1 MRSSWTAL
9 LAFSVTLSLSG
20 FSPAAERY
28 LEIPEDV
35 LVDKIQGGLLGEI
48 LGNLNGLPHELK
60 YNNAPGNVTSY
71 IPGLPEG
78 ARTDDDTDI
87 EWTYIYAM
95 QKSGELFLP
104 PERIVELWQTHMNGY
119 IWCSNEYARRLMDV
133 GIKPPL
139 TGRIAVNPWSVFN
152 ISGQFVCEAF
162 GLIAPGM
169 PQTAS
174 KIGLHYTHVTIDGE
188 PAQTTQLFDTMIA
201 MAFVETD
208 VEKIVADGLA
218 AVDPKCDIHDV
229 VSDVQQWTRQFPNDW
244 RKTWHAIHDTYARY
258 GGMRD
263 FNGHELNTAAI
274 IGALLYGQGDFVE
287 TVHLSF
293 NFGWDA
299 DCNAATAASVIGV
312 IKGRR
317 WMEAQGWTV
326 RDVYKNITRP
336 GMPEDETITSYG
348 DRLVAIAK
356 DVVRKNGGKIP
367 TIDGQKIVRIRTE
380 KPANVEPIPQPL
392 DRMEELRNDWIGTV
406 RKELTGTPQQR
417 ARAAYL
423 ALCLG
428 ESEKLARNGPEA
440 WKQAI
445 EALEQYPK
453 LIEVLFKAPP
463 PSGDV
468 LQERAKAA
476 GITPLEKK

>member
-1 MRSSWTAL
+1 MRSFFVVL
-9 LAFSVTLSLSG
+9 LSCSILLSLAG
-20 FSPAAERY
+20 FSPAVETY
-28 LEIPEDV
+28 VEIPEAI
-35 LVDKIQGGLLGEI
+35 LADKIQGGLLGEI

-60 YNNAPGNVTSY
+60 YNKAPGNVTRY

-87 EWTYIYAM
+87 EWTYIYEM
-95 QKSGELFLP
+95 EKSGQLFLP
-104 PERIVELWQTHMNGY
+104 PERIVELWRAHISGY
-119 IWCSNEYARRLMDV
+119 IWCANEYARHLMDV
-133 GIKPPL
+133 GIDPPM
-139 TGRIAVNPWSVFN
+139 TGRIAINPWSVFN

-162 GLIAPGM
+162 GMIAPGM

-208 VEKIVADGLA
+208 VEMIVAAGLA
-218 AVDPKCDIHDV
+218 AVDPKSDIHDV
-229 VSDVQQWTRQFPNDW
+229 VTDVQKWVKQYPDDW
-244 RKTWHAIHDTYARY
+244 RKTWHAIHDKYAKY

-274 IGALLYGQGDFVE
+274 IGALLYGKGDFVE
-287 TVHLSF
+287 TVRLSF

-317 WMEAQGWTV
+317 WMENQGWTV

-336 GMPEDETITSYG
+336 GMPKDETITSYG
-348 DRLVAIAK
+348 HRLVAIAK
-356 DVVRKNGGKIP
+356 DVVRENGG
-367 TIDGQKIVRIRTE
+367 TIETVDGQKIVRIRTQ
-380 KPANVEPIPQPL
+380 KPANVEPLPQPL

-423 ALCLG
+423 AICLG
-428 ESEKLARNGPEA
+428 ESETLANDQPEA
-440 WKQAI
+440 WKKAI
-445 EALEQYPK
+445 EALEEYPK
-453 LIEVLFKAPP
+453 LVNALFKAPQ
-463 PSGDV
+463 PSGEIV
-468 LQERAKAA
+468 QAQARAA
-476 GITPLEKK
+476 GLTPPEKK

>member
-1 MRSSWTAL
+1 MRSSLTAL

-28 LEIPEDV
+28 VEISEDV

-95 QKSGELFLP
+95 QKSGELFLSS
-104 PERIVELWQTHMNGY
+104 ERIVELWQTHMNGY

-162 GLIAPGM
+162 GMIAPGM

-201 MAFVETD
+201 MAFIETD
-208 VEKIVADGLA
+208 IEKIVTDGLV
-218 AVDPKCDIHDV
+218 AVDPKCDIHNV
-229 VSDVQQWTRQFPNDW
+229 VSDVQQWTRQFPDDW
-244 RKTWHAIHDTYARY
+244 RKTWHAIHDKYAKY

-274 IGALLYGQGDFVE
+274 IGALLYGKGDFVE
-287 TVHLSF
+287 TVRLSF

-326 RDVYKNITRP
+326 CDVYKNITRP

-348 DRLVAIAK
+348 HRLVAIAK
-356 DVVRKNGGKIP
+356 DVIRKNGGKIQ
-367 TIDGQKIVRIRTE
+367 TVNGKKIIRIRTE
-380 KPANVEPIPQPL
+380 KPANVEPLPQPL
-392 DRMEELRNDWIGTV
+392 DRMEELRNDLIGTV
-406 RKELTGTPQQR
+406 REELTGTPQQR

-423 ALCLG
+423 AMCLG
-428 ESEKLARNGPEA
+428 ESEKLAKDEPEA

-453 LIEVLFKAPP
+453 LIEVLFKAPQ

-476 GITPLEKK
+476 GMTPPAKK

>member
-1 MRSSWTAL
+1 MPLVA
-9 LAFSVTLSLSG
+9 SVLSLLPGLSM
-20 FSPAAERY
+20 AADTHVEMS
-28 LEIPEDV
+28 EDV
-35 LVDKIQGGLLGEI
+35 LVDKIQGGLLGQI
-48 LGNLNGLPHELK
+48 FGNLNGLPHELK
-60 YNNAPGNVTSY
+60 YNKAPGNVTSY

-87 EWTYIYAM
+87 EWTYICAM

-104 PERIVELWQTHMNGY
+104 PERIVELWQAHINGY
-119 IWCSNEYARRLMDV
+119 IWCANAYARRLMDV
-133 GIKPPL
+133 GIEPPL

-162 GLIAPGM
+162 GLISPGM

-174 KIGLHYTHVTIDGE
+174 RIGLHYTHVTIDGE

-201 MAFVETD
+201 MAFIETD
-208 VEKIVADGLA
+208 VEKIVAAGLA
-218 AVDPKCDIHDV
+218 AVDPRSDIHSV
-229 VSDVQQWTRQFPNDW
+229 VTDVQQWAEKYPDDW
-244 RKTWHAIHDTYARY
+244 RKTWHAIHEKYARY

-274 IGALLYGQGDFVE
+274 IGALLYGRGDFVE
-287 TVHLSF
+287 TIRLGF

-299 DCNAATAASVIGV
+299 DCNAATAASIVGV

-348 DRLVAIAK
+348 DRLVSLAK
-356 DVVRKNGGKIP
+356 DVIRRNGGAIQ
-367 TIDGQKIVRIRTE
+367 TVDGKTMVRIRTQ
-380 KPANVEPIPQPL
+380 KPANVEPLPQPL
-392 DRMEELRNDWIGTV
+392 DRMEELRKDWVGTV

-423 ALCLG
+423 AICLG
-428 ESEKLARNGPEA
+428 EAEALAKDQPEA
-440 WKQAI
+440 WKQAT
-445 EALEQYPK
+445 EALQQYPK
-453 LIEVLFKAPP
+453 LVKAVFQAPKP
-463 PSGDV
+463 ASDV
-468 LQERAKAA
+468 LQQRAKAA
-476 GITPLEKK
+476 GLKPPEKKK

>member
-1 MRSSWTAL
+1 
-9 LAFSVTLSLSG
+9 
-20 FSPAAERY
+20 
-28 LEIPEDV
+28 
-35 LVDKIQGGLLGEI
+35 
-48 LGNLNGLPHELK
+48 
-60 YNNAPGNVTSY
+60 
-71 IPGLPEG
+71 
-78 ARTDDDTDI
+78 
-87 EWTYIYAM
+87 
-95 QKSGELFLP
+95 
-104 PERIVELWQTHMNGY
+104 
-119 IWCSNEYARRLMDV
+119 
-133 GIKPPL
+133 
-139 TGRIAVNPWSVFN
+139 
-152 ISGQFVCEAF
+152 
-162 GLIAPGM
+162 
-169 PQTAS
+169 
-174 KIGLHYTHVTIDGE
+174 
-188 PAQTTQLFDTMIA
+188 
-201 MAFVETD
+201 
-208 VEKIVADGLA
+208 
-218 AVDPKCDIHDV
+218 V

-287 TVHLSF
+287 TVRLSF